1 MTPRLLILFDG
12 LAESFVGAFKRD
24 YLGDAELRDAETVL
38 AHLGGRLDDYNTLAP
53 HSALGMRSPRE
64 HRALTAFAAPPAS
77 GAPPPLP
84 QDGRS
89 TAGPLSGDPPRIGI
103 ERTRASS

>member
-1 MTPRLLILFDG
+1 
-12 LAESFVGAFKRD
+12 VGTFKRD

-38 AHLGGRLDDYNTLAP
+38 AQLGGWLDDYNTLAP

-64 HRALTAFAAPPAS
+64 HRALTAFAAPLAS
-77 GAPPPLP
+77 EAPPPLP

-89 TAGPLSGDPPRIGI
+89 TDRPLSEDPSRIGI